1 MSCQAKRSIRFFASA
16 HEKTRKRLEKE
27 KRPCRRRASDFHVG
41 GVYLLHTHIHSIYI
55 SADGYICVGK
65 NCITSRC
72 FGDTSRDERNPW
84 QHPEGQTNKKET
96 HKKNKNKISNV
107 FVLANEKNVGMY
119 RPVVVLSTDAII
131 THPWRRIVDW
141 TIDQSLLWHIQN
153 KWSVSA
159 SWLNWNWTFERERER
174 DWRRASFEWL
184 RWVSARFDQ
193 LANIGRYISFRRGEW
208 RAQIIMNF
216 KTLTITMWLIKLQ
229 TLCPLEKSNNNTKKK
244 IIK

>member
-1 MSCQAKRSIRFFASA
+1 MSSTSIWFS
-16 HEKTRKRLEKE
+16 
-27 KRPCRRRASDFHVG
+27 RRR
-41 GVYLLHTHIHSIYI
+41 GVSATHTHTQYIYLCRWIYI
-55 SADGYICVGK
+55 YVGK

-96 HKKNKNKISNV
+96 NKTKSQMFSCWQTRRTSVCIDRLLCYQLMPSSRTRDEE
-107 FVLANEKNVGMY
+107 LLIE
-119 RPVVVLSTDAII
+119 LSTNHYYGTYKTSGVCQPLDS
-131 THPWRRIVDW
+131 TE
-141 TIDQSLLWHIQN
+141 TELL
-153 KWSVSA
+153 
-159 SWLNWNWTFERERER
+159 RERER

-193 LANIGRYISFRRGEW
+193 LAINIGRYVSFRRGEW

-216 KTLTITMWLIKLQ
+216 KTLTLTMWFIKLQ

-244 IIK
+244 KIK

>member
-55 SADGYICVGK
+55 SADGYIYVGK

-96 HKKNKNKISNV
+96 QKKNKIKSQMFSCWQTRRTSVCIDRLLRYQLMPSSRTRDEE
-107 FVLANEKNVGMY
+107 LLIE
-119 RPVVVLSTDAII
+119 LSTNHYYGTYKTSGVCQPLDS
-131 THPWRRIVDW
+131 TE
-141 TIDQSLLWHIQN
+141 TELLR
-153 KWSVSA
+153 
-159 SWLNWNWTFERERER
+159 EREREI
-174 DWRRASFEWL
+174 EGGL
-184 RWVSARFDQ
+184 RLNGWDGSLHGSISWPT
-193 LANIGRYISFRRGEW
+193 LAGIYRSGEVNEE
-208 RAQIIMNF
+208 R
-216 KTLTITMWLIKLQ
+216 K
-229 TLCPLEKSNNNTKKK
+229 
-244 IIK
+244 

>member
-55 SADGYICVGK
+55 SADGYIYVGK

-96 HKKNKNKISNV
+96 HKKNKIKSQMFSCWQTRRTSVCIDRLLCYQLMPSSRTRDEE
-107 FVLANEKNVGMY
+107 LLIE
-119 RPVVVLSTDAII
+119 LSTNHYYGTYKTSGVCQPLDS
-131 THPWRRIVDW
+131 TE
-141 TIDQSLLWHIQN
+141 TELL
-153 KWSVSA
+153 
-159 SWLNWNWTFERERER
+159 REREI
-174 DWRRASFEWL
+174 EGGL
-184 RWVSARFDQ
+184 RLNGTVRSTGQHWQVYIVQARWMKSANNYEFQNSYHYDVVH
-193 LANIGRYISFRRGEW
+193 
-208 RAQIIMNF
+208 QIADSLPPR
-216 KTLTITMWLIKLQ
+216 KIK
-229 TLCPLEKSNNNTKKK
+229 
-244 IIK
+244 